1 MTPPLSRF
9 YTNIAYLSP
18 FLCVFL
24 QTVKAFTN
32 TEEDE
37 DGGEGKEQ
45 PMDTSEGNDGS
56 IPANTPFLE
65 RPEGQLLVSR
75 ILQAEKKSGARKSSL
90 LNAFYPMRQ

>member
-1 MTPPLSRF
+1 M
-9 YTNIAYLSP
+9 
-18 FLCVFL
+18 
-24 QTVKAFTN
+24 KAFTN
-32 TEEDE
+32 TEEEEEEE

-56 IPANTPFLE
+56 VPANTPFLE

-90 LNAFYPMRQ
+90 LNAFHPMRQ